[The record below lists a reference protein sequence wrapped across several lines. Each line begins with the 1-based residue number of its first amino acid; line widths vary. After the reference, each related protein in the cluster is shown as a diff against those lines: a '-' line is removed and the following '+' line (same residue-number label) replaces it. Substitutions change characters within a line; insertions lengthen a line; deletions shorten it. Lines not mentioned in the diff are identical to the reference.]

1 MKKKLFVIAIVALML
16 FVAPAIF
23 AENSYWKDEIIPT
36 VVAIVGPRSLG
47 SGVIVT
53 EDGYIVTNRHVVD
66 STLYFKVYL
75 SNWHE
80 YRARVVARHPSMD
93 VAVIKIESL
102 EPVLKFIT
110 PGFPEKMELGDEV
123 YAIGHPYGI
132 PWTLTK
138 GIISAFRKT
147 MTFIKYI
154 QIDAPINPGNSGG
167 PLLDEFG
174 RIIGVNSMGMVGA
187 DGIAVAI
194 DIRSFR
200 KFVEDVI
207 LYDMDKYKPIEWEE
221 DREE

>member
-1 MKKKLFVIAIVALML
+1 
-16 FVAPAIF
+16 
-23 AENSYWKDEIIPT
+23 
-36 VVAIVGPRSLG
+36 
-47 SGVIVT
+47 
-53 EDGYIVTNRHVVD
+53 
-66 STLYFKVYL
+66 
-75 SNWHE
+75 
-80 YRARVVARHPSMD
+80 MD